1 MDAGAPEESVRAR
14 GGASSAPAPRFG
26 LSARLLWLTIAF
38 VMIAEIM
45 IYVPSVAQFQ
55 RNWLNDRLTAAQ
67 IAALVLDAG
76 PDDGLS
82 RDLEDDLLRG
92 VGAMTVAVRGGGT
105 RRLLAVADMPRE
117 VGRVVD
123 LREQGLVAGI
133 TSAFTTLMRPS
144 DQPMRVVGAGMDT
157 PQGLRTAQPVDFVE
171 IVIDEAPLRA
181 ALLTFSRN
189 ILILSLI
196 ISVITA
202 GLVYL
207 ALQWVIVRPVRRL
220 TDNVAHFA
228 ADPEDRSRIIT
239 PSQRRDE
246 IGVAERALERM
257 ERALERALARKK
269 RLAELGLGV
278 SRINHELRNMLTAA
292 QLLSDRMASASDP
305 LVQKFAPRLVDTLQR
320 AIDFS
325 EATLAFGK
333 AEEPEPRPVAFAL
346 APVIAELSD
355 LPGIVAGDGAPDLP
369 ASDAPAPD
377 AARDDVRDDAR
388 HGAAGPVRLVVD
400 IPDDLRLVA
409 DREQAARIFVNI
421 ARNAVEAMHKTPPQ
435 ARRLMVRARRVAGA
449 NGPAVEIRFTDTGP
463 GLPPRA
469 RQNLF
474 RPFEGSG
481 RSGGTGLGLAIC
493 AEIMRLH
500 GGTIDLEEPVAG
512 EMEDAPDGAGP
523 GTRFAL
529 VFPQPE

>member
-1 MDAGAPEESVRAR
+1 MDAGPPEETTRAR
-14 GGASSAPAPRFG
+14 AGSPPPQPPRFG

-38 VMIAEIM
+38 VMLAEVL

-67 IAALVLDAG
+67 IAALVLDAA
-76 PDDGLS
+76 PADGLS

-123 LREQGLVAGI
+123 LREQGIVAGI
-133 TSAFTTLMRPS
+133 TSAFTTLMQPS
-144 DQPMRVVGAGMDT
+144 DQPMRVVGAGMAA
-157 PQGLRTAQPVDFVE
+157 PAGMRTAQPVDFVE
-171 IVIDEAPLRA
+171 IVLDEAPLRA

-228 ADPEDRSRIIT
+228 ADPEDRARIIS

-325 EATLAFGK
+325 EATMAFGK
-333 AEEPEPRPVAFAL
+333 AEEPEPRPVSFAL

-355 LPGIVAGDGAPDLP
+355 LPGIVAGDGAPDE
-369 ASDAPAPD
+369 PAP
-377 AARDDVRDDAR
+377 
-388 HGAAGPVRLVVD
+388 GAAQDEADAPVRLVVD
-400 IPDDLRLVA
+400 IPADLALVA
-409 DREQAARIFVNI
+409 DREQAARVFVNL
-421 ARNAVEAMHKTPPQ
+421 ARNAVEAMRKTPPQ
-435 ARRLMVRARRVAGA
+435 ARRLTVSARRVEGAG
-449 NGPAVEIRFTDTGP
+449 GPAIEIRFADTGP

-474 RPFEGSG
+474 RPFEGSA

-500 GGTIDLEEPVAG
+500 GGTIRLEEPIAG
-512 EMEDAPDGAGP
+512 GMEDALDGAGP
-523 GTRFAL
+523 GTRFVL
-529 VFPQPE
+529 VFPQPA

>member
-1 MDAGAPEESVRAR
+1 MDARSAEELSKEQV
-14 GGASSAPAPRFG
+14 SPLPAPRFG
-26 LSARLLWLTIAF
+26 LSARLLWLTIGF
-38 VMIAEIM
+38 VMLAEVM

-55 RNWLNDRLTAAQ
+55 RSWLNDRLTAAQ
-67 IAALVLDAG
+67 IAALVLDAA
-76 PDDGLS
+76 PADGLS
-82 RDLEDDLLRG
+82 RDLENDLLRG

-117 VGRVVD
+117 VGRVID
-123 LREQGLVAGI
+123 LREEGVISGI
-133 TSAFTTLMRPS
+133 RAAFTTLIRPS
-144 DQPMRVVGAGMDT
+144 DRPLRVLGAGMDA
-157 PQGLRTAQPVDFVE
+157 PEGMHAVAPVDFVE

-181 ALLTFSRN
+181 ALYTFSRN

-220 TDNVAHFA
+220 TDSLTRFA
-228 ADPEDRSRIIT
+228 ADPEDRARIIT
-239 PSQRRDE
+239 PSPRSDE

-257 ERALERALARKK
+257 ERALEGALRRKR

-292 QLLSDRMASASDP
+292 QLLSDRMAGASDP

-325 EATLAFGK
+325 EATMAFGK
-333 AEEPEPRPVAFAL
+333 AEEPEPRPVRFAL
-346 APVIAELSD
+346 APVIGELTD
-355 LPGIVAGDGAPDLP
+355 LPGLVHDGDPDHRVPGAPQ
-369 ASDAPAPD
+369 S
-377 AARDDVRDDAR
+377 
-388 HGAAGPVRLVVD
+388 GAEAPVRLAVD
-400 IPDDLRLVA
+400 IPVDLALVA
-409 DREQAARIFVNI
+409 DREQAARVFVNL
-421 ARNAVEAMHKTPPQ
+421 ARNAVEAMRKTPPE
-435 ARRLMVRARRVAGA
+435 ARRLTVSAQRVMQAGA
-449 NGPAVEIRFTDTGP
+449 PAVEICFADTGP

-474 RPFEGSG
+474 RPFEGSA

-500 GGTIDLEEPVAG
+500 GGMIRLEEPGQGAEEASGGEAG
-512 EMEDAPDGAGP
+512 DAGTKGA
-523 GTRFAL
+523 RFVL
-529 VFPQPE
+529 VFPQPA

>member
-1 MDAGAPEESVRAR
+1 MDARSPEDLSKEQAGPAPV
-14 GGASSAPAPRFG
+14 PRFG
-26 LSARLLWLTIAF
+26 LSARLLWLTIGF
-38 VMIAEIM
+38 VMLAEVL

-67 IAALVLDAG
+67 IAALVLDAA
-76 PDDGLS
+76 PADGLS

-117 VGRVVD
+117 VGRVID
-123 LREQGLVAGI
+123 LREQGLVSGI
-133 TSAFTTLMRPS
+133 TAAFITLVRPS
-144 DQPMRVVGAGMDT
+144 DQPMRVVGAGMAA
-157 PQGLRTAQPVDFVE
+157 PEGMRAVAPVDFVE
-171 IVIDEAPLRA
+171 IVIEEAPLRA

-196 ISVITA
+196 ISAITA

-220 TDNVAHFA
+220 TDNVARFA
-228 ADPEDRSRIIT
+228 ADPEDRAHIIT
-239 PSQRRDE
+239 PSPRTDE

-257 ERALERALARKK
+257 ERALERALRRKK

-292 QLLSDRMASASDP
+292 QLLSDRMAGASDP

-333 AEEPEPRPVAFAL
+333 AEEPEPRPVRFDL
-346 APVIAELSD
+346 APVIAELAD
-355 LPGIVAGDGAPDLP
+355 LPGLTLDHD
-369 ASDAPAPD
+369 D
-377 AARDDVRDDAR
+377 AARRPAGGDDA
-388 HGAAGPVRLVVD
+388 GKEVPVRLRIDVP
-400 IPDDLRLVA
+400 PDLALVA
-409 DREQAARIFVNI
+409 DREQAARVFINL
-421 ARNAVEAMHKTPPQ
+421 ARNAVEAMRKSPPE
-435 ARRLMVRARRVAGA
+435 ARRLTVTARPLMQAD
-449 NGPAVEIRFTDTGP
+449 GPAIEIRFTDTGP

-474 RPFEGSG
+474 RPFEGSA

-500 GGTIDLEEPVAG
+500 GGTIRLEEAG
-512 EMEDAPDGAGP
+512 QGVGEKTKDVTAGRVGDRTAP
-523 GTRFAL
+523 GTCFVL
-529 VFPQPE
+529 VFPQPA

>member
-1 MDAGAPEESVRAR
+1 MDAGPPEETTRAR
-14 GGASSAPAPRFG
+14 AGSRSPHPPRFG
-26 LSARLLWLTIAF
+26 LSARLLWLTIGF
-38 VMIAEIM
+38 VMLAEVL

-67 IAALVLDAG
+67 IAALVLDAA
-76 PDDGLS
+76 PADGLS

-117 VGRVVD
+117 VGRVID
-123 LREQGLVAGI
+123 LRRLGLVSGI
-133 TSAFTTLMRPS
+133 PAAFTTLIRPS
-144 DQPMRVVGAGMDT
+144 GLPMRVVGAGMEA
-157 PQGLRTAQPVDFVE
+157 PAGMRAAAPVDFVE

-196 ISVITA
+196 ISAITA

-220 TDNVAHFA
+220 TDNLTRFA
-228 ADPEDRSRIIT
+228 SDPEDRARIIA
-239 PSQRRDE
+239 PSPRGDE
-246 IGVAERALERM
+246 IGVAERALAQM
-257 ERALERALARKK
+257 ERALERALARKR

-333 AEEPEPRPVAFAL
+333 AEEPEPRPVRFAL
-346 APVIAELSD
+346 APAIGELTD
-355 LPGIVAGDGAPDLP
+355 LPGLVAGGEADHADLGNAHAQLAVQP
-369 ASDAPAPD
+369 AAEA
-377 AARDDVRDDAR
+377 
-388 HGAAGPVRLVVD
+388 PVRLVVD
-400 IPDDLRLVA
+400 IPADLTLVA
-409 DREQAARIFVNI
+409 DREQTSRVFVNL
-421 ARNAVEAMHKTPPQ
+421 ARNAIEAMRKTAPEARCLRVT
-435 ARRLMVRARRVAGA
+435 ARRIMQADA
-449 NGPAVEIRFTDTGP
+449 PAIEICFADNGP

-469 RQNLF
+469 RENLF
-474 RPFEGSG
+474 RPFEGSA

-500 GGTIDLEEPVAG
+500 RGTIRLEEPEQPVEKPG
-512 EMEDAPDGAGP
+512 GYGSPS
-523 GTRFAL
+523 GTRFVL
-529 VFPQPE
+529 LFPQPE

>member
-1 MDAGAPEESVRAR
+1 MDVGAPEETTRAH
-14 GGASSAPAPRFG
+14 GGSPSPPAPRFG

-38 VMIAEIM
+38 VMIAEVL

-123 LREQGLVAGI
+123 LREQGIVAGI

-144 DQPMRVVGAGMDT
+144 DQPMRVVGAGMEA
-157 PQGLRTAQPVDFVE
+157 PAGMRTAQPVDFVE

-189 ILILSLI
+189 ILILSLL

-228 ADPEDRSRIIT
+228 ADPEDRTRIIT
-239 PSQRRDE
+239 PSQRADE

-333 AEEPEPRPVAFAL
+333 AEEPEPRPVSFAL

-355 LPGIVAGDGAPDLP
+355 LPGIVGEGAPD
-369 ASDAPAPD
+369 APGPGA
-377 AARDDVRDDAR
+377 VQDDAE
-388 HGAAGPVRLVVD
+388 GQVRLVLDV
-400 IPDDLRLVA
+400 PADLTLFA
-409 DREQAARIFVNI
+409 DREQAARIFVNL
-421 ARNAVEAMHKTPPQ
+421 ARNAVEAMRKTPAE
-435 ARRLMVRARRVAGA
+435 ARRLTVSAQSVAGDD
-449 NGPAVEIRFTDTGP
+449 GPVVEIRFADTGP

-474 RPFEGSG
+474 RPFEGSA

-500 GGTIDLEEPVAG
+500 GGTIRLEEPLAG
-512 EMEDAPDGAGP
+512 APEEAPDGAGP
-523 GTRFAL
+523 GTRFVL
-529 VFPQPE
+529 VFPQPN

>member
-1 MDAGAPEESVRAR
+1 MDAGPPEETTRAR
-14 GGASSAPAPRFG
+14 AGSRSPHPPRFG
-26 LSARLLWLTIAF
+26 LSARLLWLTIGF
-38 VMIAEIM
+38 VMLAEVL

-67 IAALVLDAG
+67 IAALVLDAA
-76 PDDGLS
+76 PADGLS

-117 VGRVVD
+117 VGRVID
-123 LREQGLVAGI
+123 LREQGLISGI
-133 TSAFTTLMRPS
+133 SAAFTTLIRPS
-144 DQPMRVVGAGMDT
+144 DQPMRVVGAGMDA
-157 PQGLRTAQPVDFVE
+157 PAGMRAVAPVDFVE

-220 TDNVAHFA
+220 TDNLTRFA
-228 ADPEDRSRIIT
+228 SDPEDRARIIA
-239 PSQRRDE
+239 PSLRGDE
-246 IGVAERALERM
+246 IGVAERALEQM
-257 ERALERALARKK
+257 ERALERALARKR

-325 EATLAFGK
+325 EATMAFGK
-333 AEEPEPRPVAFAL
+333 AEEPEPRPVRFAL
-346 APVIAELSD
+346 APVIGQLGD
-355 LPGIVAGDGAPDLP
+355 LPGLVADDDPDQ
-369 ASDAPAPD
+369 AAPD
-377 AARDDVRDDAR
+377 AAQDEAE
-388 HGAAGPVRLVVD
+388 APVRLAVD
-400 IPDDLRLVA
+400 IPADLTLVA
-409 DREQAARIFVNI
+409 DREQAARVFVNL
-421 ARNAVEAMHKTPPQ
+421 ARNAVEAMRKTPPE
-435 ARRLMVRARRVAGA
+435 ARRLTVGAQRVMQSGE
-449 NGPAVEIRFTDTGP
+449 PAVEISFADTGP

-474 RPFEGSG
+474 RPFEGSA

-500 GGTIDLEEPVAG
+500 GGTIRLEEPEQGGSGAAG
-512 EMEDAPDGAGP
+512 YGGGAA
-523 GTRFAL
+523 GTRFVL
-529 VFPQPE
+529 VFPQPG

>member
-1 MDAGAPEESVRAR
+1 MDARSPEELSKEQA
-14 GGASSAPAPRFG
+14 GPPPPPRFG
-26 LSARLLWLTIAF
+26 LSARLLWLTIGF
-38 VMIAEIM
+38 VMLAEVL

-67 IAALVLDAG
+67 IAALVLDAA
-76 PDDGLS
+76 PADGLS

-117 VGRVVD
+117 VGQVID
-123 LREQGLVAGI
+123 LRAQGLVSGI
-133 TSAFTTLMRPS
+133 TTAFTTLLRPS
-144 DQPMRVVGAGMDT
+144 NKPMRVVGAGMEA
-157 PQGLRTAQPVDFVE
+157 PGGMRTAAPVDFVE

-196 ISVITA
+196 ISAITA

-220 TDNVAHFA
+220 TDNLTRFA
-228 ADPEDRSRIIT
+228 ADPEDRSHIIA
-239 PSQRRDE
+239 PSSRMDE

-257 ERALERALARKK
+257 ERALERALRRKK
-269 RLAELGLGV
+269 RLAELGQGV

-292 QLLSDRMASASDP
+292 QLLSDRMAGAADP

-333 AEEPEPRPVAFAL
+333 AEEPEPSPERFNL
-346 APVIAELSD
+346 APLARELAD
-355 LPGIVAGDGAPDLP
+355 LPGLVLADEGGVAQPDEGAVG
-369 ASDAPAPD
+369 D
-377 AARDDVRDDAR
+377 AA
-388 HGAAGPVRLVVD
+388 PVLLRID
-400 IPDDLRLVA
+400 IPEDVALVA
-409 DREQAARIFVNI
+409 DREQVRRVFSNL
-421 ARNAVEAMHKTPPQ
+421 ARNAVEALRKSAPEDRHLDVEASRILKDG
-435 ARRLMVRARRVAGA
+435 GA
-449 NGPAVEIRFTDTGP
+449 AVQIRFSDGGP

-474 RPFEGSG
+474 RPFEGSA

-493 AEIMRLH
+493 DEIMRLH
-500 GGTIDLEEPVAG
+500 GGSIRLVETQEIGRE
-512 EMEDAPDGAGP
+512 
-523 GTRFAL
+523 GTCFEL
-529 VFPQPE
+529 VFPQPA

>member
-1 MDAGAPEESVRAR
+1 MDAGSPEETTRAHAGSR
-14 GGASSAPAPRFG
+14 SPHPPRFG
-26 LSARLLWLTIAF
+26 LSARLLWLTIGF
-38 VMIAEIM
+38 VMLAEVL

-67 IAALVLDAG
+67 IAALVLDAA
-76 PDDGLS
+76 PADGLS

-117 VGRVVD
+117 VGRVID
-123 LREQGLVAGI
+123 LREQGLISGI
-133 TSAFTTLMRPS
+133 SAAFTTLMRPNA
-144 DQPMRVVGAGMDT
+144 QPMRVLGAGMDA
-157 PQGLRTAQPVDFVE
+157 PEGMRAVAPVDFVE

-181 ALLTFSRN
+181 ALVSFSRN

-220 TDNVAHFA
+220 TDNLTRFA
-228 ADPEDRSRIIT
+228 SDPEDRARIIA
-239 PSQRRDE
+239 PSSRADE
-246 IGVAERALERM
+246 IGVAERALEQM
-257 ERALERALARKK
+257 ERALERALARKR

-325 EATLAFGK
+325 EATMAFGK
-333 AEEPEPRPVAFAL
+333 AEEPEPRPVRFAL
-346 APVIAELSD
+346 APVVSELGD
-355 LPGIVAGDGAPDLP
+355 LPGLVAEDDPDQAVAGNAQGGAE
-369 ASDAPAPD
+369 AQ
-377 AARDDVRDDAR
+377 
-388 HGAAGPVRLVVD
+388 GPVRLAVD
-400 IPDDLRLVA
+400 IPADLVLVA
-409 DREQAARIFVNI
+409 DREQTARIFVNL
-421 ARNAVEAMHKTPPQ
+421 ARNAVEAMRKTPPP
-435 ARRLMVRARRVAGA
+435 ARRLTVSARRVMQAGA
-449 NGPAVEIRFTDTGP
+449 PAVEIRFADTGP

-474 RPFEGSG
+474 RPFEGSA

-500 GGTIDLEEPVAG
+500 GGIIRLEEPEQGTGEAAEGEAG
-512 EMEDAPDGAGP
+512 DA
-523 GTRFAL
+523 GTRGTCFVL
-529 VFPQPE
+529 VFPQPV

>member
-1 MDAGAPEESVRAR
+1 MDARSPEELSKEQAGPQPV
-14 GGASSAPAPRFG
+14 PRFG
-26 LSARLLWLTIAF
+26 LSARLLWLTIGF
-38 VMIAEIM
+38 VMLAEVL

-67 IAALVLDAG
+67 IAALVLDAA
-76 PDDGLS
+76 PAEGLS

-117 VGRVVD
+117 VGRVID
-123 LREQGLVAGI
+123 LREQGLISGI
-133 TSAFTTLMRPS
+133 RAAFTTLVRPS
-144 DQPMRVVGAGMDT
+144 DQPMRVVGAGMDA
-157 PQGLRTAQPVDFVE
+157 PAGMRAVAPVDFVE

-181 ALLTFSRN
+181 ALYTFSRN

-220 TDNVAHFA
+220 TDSLTRFA
-228 ADPEDRSRIIT
+228 SDPEDRAHIIT
-239 PSQRRDE
+239 PSARSDE
-246 IGVAERALERM
+246 IGLAEQALERM
-257 ERALERALARKK
+257 ERTLEGALRRKR

-325 EATLAFGK
+325 EATMAFGK
-333 AEEPEPRPVAFAL
+333 AEEPEPRPVRFTL
-346 APVIAELSD
+346 APVIGELGD
-355 LPGIVAGDGAPDLP
+355 LPGLVHDGDSEHPVPGA
-369 ASDAPAPD
+369 SQN
-377 AARDDVRDDAR
+377 
-388 HGAAGPVRLVVD
+388 GAEAPVRLAVD
-400 IPDDLRLVA
+400 IPADLVLVA
-409 DREQAARIFVNI
+409 DREQAVRIFVNL
-421 ARNAVEAMHKTPPQ
+421 ARNAVEAMRKTPPE
-435 ARRLMVRARRVAGA
+435 ARRLTVSAQRVMQAGA
-449 NGPAVEIRFTDTGP
+449 PAVEISFSDTGP

-474 RPFEGSG
+474 RPFEGSA

-500 GGTIDLEEPVAG
+500 GGTIRLEEPEQGRGEASGGEVGDAG
-512 EMEDAPDGAGP
+512 TK
-523 GTRFAL
+523 GTRFVL
-529 VFPQPE
+529 VFPQPA